1 MKTLQILEWVIVG
14 TILILWEIHLYYK
27 MRKDN
32 K

>member
-14 TILILWEIHLYYK
+14 SILILWNGYLYYK